1 MGKLK
6 NEYKSFLDDIEKNI
20 KNKDDLTY
28 IKKRFSDFV
37 DVILEEVENS
47 AEYKNERIEKIEKAQ
62 EMDYISS
69 YKTEQIEAWEKSQKE
84 VQEKL
89 AKMQTVL
96 DNIEK
101 DIYSEDGFDF
111 EIICPYCNYEFFVDI
126 DENKTEIECPECKN
140 TIELDWSGD
149 IEDEPK
155 ENKTKNSN
163 FQGGC
168 PGCHGC
174 GSFNIKKD
182 EDDDM

>member
-1 MGKLK
+1 MFSNSLAFSSFTIPKEELILSYSSIDDYALCPFKYYLKYVLKLDQF
-6 NEYKSFLDDIEKNI
+6 EESFSQKLGT
-20 KNKDDLTY
+20 LY
-28 IKKRFSDFV
+28 HAV
-37 DVILEEVENS
+37 L
-47 AEYKNERIEKIEKAQ
+47 A
-62 EMDYISS
+62 SS
-69 YKTEQIEAWEKSQKE
+69 YK
-84 VQEKL
+84 
-89 AKMQTVL
+89 
-96 DNIEK
+96 DN
-101 DIYSEDGFDF
+101 FDF
-111 EIICPYCNYEFFVDI
+111 EITCPYCNYEFFVDI